1 MFNHCIVYYFKSMK
15 SMISNNM
22 LGDMTSIFPNII
34 KVRLKCFHLEA
45 LCMALSWLKCSS
57 ARQWTLNCFCV
68 QGLFSFREIS
78 DRSQLSSVWEPLWRV
93 RASSYSPDFQ
103 VWLWSMKI
111 EEGRKGRGGTAGFGI
126 QGQSL
131 KTNKQTNKAALVME
145 MMRLVVRVGITML
158 YFCKSAFYY

>member
-15 SMISNNM
+15 SMTSNNM

-34 KVRLKCFHLEA
+34 KVRLKCFHFEA
-45 LCMALSWLKCSS
+45 LCMALSWLNCSS

-103 VWLWSMKI
+103 TVKHENRRREKKKRRYSRIWHSRPVF
-111 EEGRKGRGGTAGFGI
+111 E
-126 QGQSL
+126 
-131 KTNKQTNKAALVME
+131 NKQTNKAALVME